1 MPEKGNYELS
11 NDHNG
16 HGSFESSS
24 RLAQEAAAA
33 NTPFWETV
41 GFKQGSSEAAGTF
54 AAGLTGI
61 LTFSAGTAMKRYQL
75 LKAGTVALAPVLGG
89 LSKHSLKEGMDN
101 MLHLSG
107 KDKSASDNDYY
118 TGALDAVAG
127 ITGSIAEQ
135 KASHWYTG
143 YVGRRELTRGSASAA
158 GVLKHEF
165 TSWLNGKAPTSLISD
180 KAALTEG
187 KRIVSQDVL
196 PQITHN
202 ILRGVAG
209 GYVGSLTWSVP
220 HRLWENREDLSKDTA
235 QGTLKTI
242 SQVGV
247 DTTLGT
253 VIGGGSAGLITSAL
267 HGKTIGR
274 YFKAHLNGDDG
285 LTRMDVAYFND
296 AHGQMRGDRNFAR
309 AETLMN
315 DLGAKSKT
323 LENTGKIWSEIP
335 EKERANHWW
344 KQFIGQEPVMEN
356 QRTPRN
362 FQKRQ
367 GGDLENA
374 NENAPWTRWGQAED
388 EIARAMDLD
397 VEGWGNHPFDKA
409 GGGADIVTLP
419 EYINQQNELTGKRR
433 PIVTS
438 NLDLSEIPEQ
448 AAKNL
453 QEIFEPYIIHELK
466 GPNGRPV
473 KAATIGL
480 TTEEGA
486 LGGIKYIDAATK
498 VREMLAEI
506 KEKHPDTKIF
516 MLQAHLGDEITR
528 KLAMEFEELSV
539 IFDAHSHQAYGTI
552 MYVNNGR
559 RDVAIMQAGSYL
571 SHTGEYNLAFNA
583 DGSLNRFRSKGKLHA
598 ITSQIEEN
606 PTVKEIVDRRI
617 PKELHDLYEHKYNAT
632 AAAKY
637 NLDNIRRGENPTANL
652 IVDALVADSQK
663 RLPPQLQPDII
674 TAQSGF
680 IRTGIP
686 AGRELARIDL
696 CKVIINAG
704 KLADEKTEQVFVN
717 VTGKQFK
724 DMLEFGIADLNAPAE
739 AGIKGF
745 IKQMFNRM
753 LTGKSLPKVDDPQG
767 NLLHLN
773 GSYTM
778 DLSKP
783 IGERISKIMISE
795 NGKLLDLEPTRTYK
809 WQTRWHFID
818 KAHKAGLLGDTPL
831 EDAYKQIDAAAYE
844 ESIVDALGD
853 YITGKTIDPK
863 IHGKVEGRII
873 NNTPQPFSLQYGPGP
888 SIPTFSLL
896 AGRDTMSGDHKAH

>member
-1 MPEKGNYELS
+1 MPERGNFELS
-11 NDHNG
+11 NDRNG

-24 RLAQEAAAA
+24 RLAQEASAA
-33 NTPFWETV
+33 NTPFWETT
-41 GFKQGSSEAAGTF
+41 GFKQGSSEAVGTF

-61 LTFSAGTAMKRYQL
+61 LTFSAGAAMKRYQL

-89 LSKHSLKEGMDN
+89 WSKHGVKEGLDS

-107 KDKSASDNDYY
+107 KDKSASTNDYY

-127 ITGSIAEQ
+127 ITGSMAEQ

-143 YVGRRELTRGSASAA
+143 YVGRRELTRGSTSAA
-158 GVLKHEF
+158 GGLKHEF
-165 TSWLNGKAPTSLISD
+165 ASWIKGKSPTGMVSE

-202 ILRGVAG
+202 VLRGVAG
-209 GYVGSLTWSVP
+209 GFVGSLTWSVP
-220 HRLWENREDLSKDTA
+220 HRAWENRDEINKDAT
-235 QGTLKTI
+235 QGTIKTI
-242 SQVGV
+242 SQIGV

-253 VIGGGSAGLITSAL
+253 LIGGGSAGLITSAI

-285 LTRMDVAYFND
+285 LTRMDVSYFND
-296 AHGQMRGDRNFAR
+296 GHGQMLGDRNFAR
-309 AETLMN
+309 ANTLMN
-315 DLGAKSKT
+315 DLGTKSKT
-323 LENTGKIWSEIP
+323 METNSPIWSEVP
-335 EKERANHWW
+335 EKERTGRWW
-344 KQFIGQEPVMEN
+344 KQFTGQEPVMEN
-356 QRTPRN
+356 QRTARN
-362 FQKRQ
+362 YQKRQ

-374 NENAPWTRWGQAED
+374 NVSAPWTGWGKGED
-388 EIARAMDLD
+388 EIVRAMDLD

-409 GGGADIVTLP
+409 GGGSDIVTLP
-419 EYINQQNELTGKRR
+419 EYINQQNTITGKRR

-438 NLDLSEIPEQ
+438 NLDLSELPEE

-453 QEIFEPYIIHELK
+453 REIFEPYIVHELK
-466 GPNGRPV
+466 GPNGKPV

-486 LGGIKYIDAATK
+486 VGGIKYIDAAK
-498 VREMLAEI
+498 RLKEVLAQV
-506 KEKHPDTKIF
+506 KEEHPDTKIF
-516 MLQAHLGDEITR
+516 MVQAHLGDEITR
-528 KLAMEFEELSV
+528 KLAQEFKEVSV
-539 IFDAHSHQAYGTI
+539 IFDAHSHQAYGTV
-552 MYVNNGR
+552 MYVNNGE
-559 RDVAIMQAGSYL
+559 RDVAIIQAGAYL
-571 SHTGEYNLAFNA
+571 SHIGEYNLAFNP
-583 DGSLNRFRSKGKLHA
+583 DGSLNKFRTTGRLHA
-598 ITSQIEEN
+598 VTKDI
-606 PTVKEIVDRRI
+606 KEDPVIKSIIDKRI
-617 PKELHDLYEHKYNAT
+617 PKELNDLYAEKYDAT
-632 AAAKY
+632 ATAKY
-637 NLDNIRRGENPTANL
+637 NLDSIRRDENPTANL

-663 RLPPQLQPDII
+663 RIAPDIRPDII

-686 AGRELARIDL
+686 GGQELSRFDL

-704 KLADEKTEQVFVN
+704 KKSDEELEQVMVN

-724 DMLEFGIADLNAPAE
+724 DMLEFGIADLNAPQD

-753 LTGKSLPKVDDPQG
+753 LTGKSMPKVDDPQG
-767 NLLHLN
+767 NLLHMN
-773 GSYTM
+773 GSYTF

-783 IGERISKIMISE
+783 VGQRVSKIMLNE
-795 NGKLLDLEPTRTYK
+795 NGHLAEIEPTRTYR

-818 KAHKAGLLGDTPL
+818 KAHKAGLLGDVPL
-831 EDAYKQIDAAAYE
+831 KDAYKAIDATDYK
-844 ESIVDALGD
+844 ESIVDAIGD
-853 YITGKTIDPK
+853 YIRGKILDPK

-873 NNTPQPFSLQYGPGP
+873 NKTPQPFSLQYGPGP
-888 SIPTFSLL
+888 SIPTFSVLS
-896 AGRDTMSGDHKAH
+896 GRDTMSGDQKAH